1 LNVCPPVLP
10 HLPGADH
17 LGARS
22 INRSNCPDVILALEG
37 FFIGAGMD
45 DQVTL
50 GTACFVKSGAIQ
62 FGSYI
67 YDEPSK
73 ENDPR
78 IVLMGQVPAIL
89 FSETLADLRRIAET
103 SAG

>member
-1 LNVCPPVLP
+1 MI
-10 HLPGADH
+10 
-17 LGARS
+17 LG
-22 INRSNCPDVILALEG
+22 LEG

-50 GTACFVKSGAIQ
+50 GTACFVRSSAVQ
-62 FGSYI
+62 FGSYL

-73 ENDPR
+73 EDDPR
-78 IVLMGQVPAIL
+78 VVPLGQVPAIP